1 MYLYFNP
8 GQGEAMKFT
17 VFSKTVMLLVC
28 LLVPI
33 LLLYTYANQANVDMV
48 VEEKQNSSLNQFNYF
63 SSQVDKNIEQLSLYG
78 LTLLRDP
85 SILHYRYMTES
96 TSQYEK
102 NSIYLDILD
111 KLSLYQ
117 STSRW
122 KNDITIVLPQAELVL
137 STMSNRTVFN
147 EKMLK
152 FPQPGR
158 WQLNE
163 GSFTYFFTDNYEWN
177 EKPVATDVRTV
188 MEINFDPM
196 NIVAMLDDFKEAQG
210 GDPFLLVPGNEPL
223 LNRSAD
229 PELVEAVMRDMPLT
243 ELDSEGNHQL
253 EVGGKKYL
261 VSYVLS
267 KQLNGI
273 YVNPVVLDDLLTP
286 MDKSRNMFITSILL
300 LLVLSIGAAL
310 LLYRKVQVPIQR
322 LMRGLQ
328 QIRKGQLST
337 RIPVDHSRDEFAYLT
352 QSFNHMAEQIQ
363 ELIEKVY
370 EERIRSRE
378 ATLKHLQ
385 SQINPHF
392 LYNCLF
398 YIKNMTQLGNREA
411 VIAMSLSLGDYYRYI
426 TRDENDMTTVEEEI
440 RLLDNY
446 LSIQQMRTNRLS
458 YEIAVPQEL
467 MQQHIPR
474 LLIQPIVENAVIHGI
489 EPMEGSGHIVVTGM
503 AAQEQIDGREY
514 TRYSLFVDNDGVTL
528 TPEEIAGLE
537 REINEPMGEEIGT
550 GTWNV
555 HQRLVTR
562 YGHSSGL
569 HFGAIPY
576 GGLSVEIRWFE
587 EEYPNDESNGRG

>member
-1 MYLYFNP
+1 
-8 GQGEAMKFT
+8 MKFT

-33 LLLYTYANQANVDMV
+33 LLLYTYANQANVNMI
-48 VEEKQNSSLNQFNYF
+48 VEEKQQSSLNQFNYF

-85 SILHYRYMTES
+85 SILHYRYMTDS

-137 STMSNRTVFN
+137 STKASRTVYN
-147 EKMLK
+147 ENMLK
-152 FPQPGR
+152 FPQPGQ
-158 WQLNE
+158 WQLDRE
-163 GSFTYFFTDNYEWN
+163 SFTYFFTDNYEWSA
-177 EKPVATDVRTV
+177 KPVATGVRTV

-210 GDPFLLVPGNEPL
+210 GDPFLFVPGNEPL

-229 PELVEAVMRDMPLT
+229 PELIQAIMKDMPLNG
-243 ELDSEGNHQL
+243 LGSEGNHKL
-253 EVGGKKYL
+253 EVGGKQYL

-503 AAQEQIDGREY
+503 AAQEQMDGRQY

>member
-1 MYLYFNP
+1 
-8 GQGEAMKFT
+8 MKFT
-17 VFSKTVMLLVC
+17 VFAKTVILLIC

-48 VEEKQNSSLNQFNYF
+48 VEEKQQSSLNQFNYF

-85 SILHYRYMTES
+85 SILHYRYMTDS

-137 STMSNRTVFN
+137 STMSSRTVYD
-147 EKMLK
+147 EKMLT
-152 FPQPGR
+152 FPQPGQ
-158 WQLNE
+158 WQLE
-163 GSFTYFFTDNYEWN
+163 QGSFTYFFTDNYEWN
-177 EKPVATDVRTV
+177 EKPVNTGVRTV

-196 NIVAMLDDFKEAQG
+196 NVVAMLDDFKETQG
-210 GDPFLLVPGNEPL
+210 GDPFLLVPGNDPL
-223 LNRSAD
+223 LNRTAD
-229 PELVEAVMRDMPLT
+229 RELVEAIMRDIPFDGP
-243 ELDSEGNHQL
+243 EREGNHQL
-253 EVGGKKYL
+253 EVGDKQYL
-261 VSYVLS
+261 VSYVHS
-267 KQLNGI
+267 KQLQAV

-310 LLYRKVQVPIQR
+310 LLYRKVQVPIHR

-426 TRDENDMTTVEEEI
+426 TRGENDMTTVEEEI
-440 RLLDNY
+440 RLLDHY
-446 LSIQQMRTNRLS
+446 LSIQQMRTNRLT
-458 YEIAVPQEL
+458 YEIAVPQQL
-467 MQQHIPR
+467 MQLHIPR

-489 EPMEGSGHIVVTGM
+489 EPMEGSGHVVVTGM
-503 AAQEQIDGREY
+503 AVPEHIEGRKY

-528 TPEEIAGLE
+528 TTEEIAELE

-562 YGHSSGL
+562 YGLSSGL

-587 EEYPNDESNGRG
+587 EEQTHDESDGR

>member
-1 MYLYFNP
+1 
-8 GQGEAMKFT
+8 MKFT
-17 VFSKTVMLLVC
+17 VFAKTVILLIC

-33 LLLYTYANQANVDMV
+33 LLLYTYSNQANVDMV
-48 VEEKQNSSLNQFNYF
+48 VEEKHQSSLNQFNYF

-85 SILHYRYMTES
+85 SILHYRYMTDS

-137 STMSNRTVFN
+137 STMSSRTVYD
-147 EKMLK
+147 EKMLT
-152 FPQPGR
+152 FPQPGQ
-158 WQLNE
+158 WQLE
-163 GSFTYFFTDNYEWN
+163 QGSFTYFFTDNYEWN
-177 EKPVATDVRTV
+177 ERPVNTSVRTV

-196 NIVAMLDDFKEAQG
+196 NVVTMLDDFKETQG

-223 LNRSAD
+223 LNRTAD
-229 PELVEAVMRDMPLT
+229 PELVEAVMRDIPFSGP
-243 ELDSEGNHQL
+243 EREGNHQL
-253 EVGGKKYL
+253 EVGGKQYL
-261 VSYVLS
+261 VSYVHS
-267 KQLNGI
+267 KQMQAV
-273 YVNPVVLDDLLTP
+273 YVNPVVLDDLLNP

-310 LLYRKVQVPIQR
+310 LLYRKVQVPIYR

-337 RIPVDHSRDEFAYLT
+337 RIPVDHSRDEFAYLA

-426 TRDENDMTTVEEEI
+426 TRGEKDMTSVEEEI
-440 RLLDNY
+440 RLLDHY
-446 LSIQQMRTNRLS
+446 LSIQQMRTNRLT
-458 YEIAVPQEL
+458 YEIAVPQQL
-467 MQQHIPR
+467 MQLHIPR

-489 EPMEGSGHIVVTGM
+489 EPMEGSGHVIVTGM
-503 AAQEQIDGREY
+503 AVPEHVEGRQY

-528 TPEEIAGLE
+528 TAEEIAELE

-555 HQRLVTR
+555 HQRLITR
-562 YGHSSGL
+562 YGLSSGL
-569 HFGAIPY
+569 HFAAIPY

-587 EEYPNDESNGRG
+587 EE

>member
-1 MYLYFNP
+1 M
-8 GQGEAMKFT
+8 MKFT
-17 VFSKTVMLLVC
+17 VFAKTVILLIC

-33 LLLYTYANQANVDMV
+33 LLLYTYSNQANVDMV
-48 VEEKQNSSLNQFNYF
+48 VEEKHQSSLNQFNYF

-85 SILHYRYMTES
+85 SILHYRYMTDS

-137 STMSNRTVFN
+137 STMSSRTVYD
-147 EKMLK
+147 EKMLT
-152 FPQPGR
+152 FPQPGQ
-158 WQLNE
+158 WQLE
-163 GSFTYFFTDNYEWN
+163 QGSFTYFFTDNYEWN
-177 EKPVATDVRTV
+177 ERPVNTSVRTV

-196 NIVAMLDDFKEAQG
+196 NVVTMLDDFKETQG

-223 LNRSAD
+223 LNRTAD
-229 PELVEAVMRDMPLT
+229 PELVEAVMRDIPFSGP
-243 ELDSEGNHQL
+243 EREGNHQL
-253 EVGGKKYL
+253 EVGGKQYL
-261 VSYVLS
+261 VSYVHS
-267 KQLNGI
+267 KQMQAV
-273 YVNPVVLDDLLTP
+273 YVNPVVLDDLLNP

-310 LLYRKVQVPIQR
+310 LLYRKVQVPIYR

-337 RIPVDHSRDEFAYLT
+337 RIPVDHSRDEFAYLA

-426 TRDENDMTTVEEEI
+426 TRGEKDMTSVEEEI
-440 RLLDNY
+440 RLLDHY
-446 LSIQQMRTNRLS
+446 LSIQQMRTNRLT
-458 YEIAVPQEL
+458 YEIAVPQQL
-467 MQQHIPR
+467 MQLHIPR

-489 EPMEGSGHIVVTGM
+489 EPMEGSGHVIVTGM
-503 AAQEQIDGREY
+503 AVPEHVEGRQY

-528 TPEEIAGLE
+528 TAEEIAELE

-555 HQRLVTR
+555 HQRLITR
-562 YGHSSGL
+562 YGLSSGL
-569 HFGAIPY
+569 HFAAIPY

-587 EEYPNDESNGRG
+587 EE

>member
-1 MYLYFNP
+1 M
-8 GQGEAMKFT
+8 MKFT
-17 VFSKTVMLLVC
+17 VFAKTVILLIC

-48 VEEKQNSSLNQFNYF
+48 VEEKQQSSLNQFNYF

-85 SILHYRYMTES
+85 SILHYRYMTET

-122 KNDITIVLPQAELVL
+122 KNDITILLPQAELVL
-137 STMSNRTVFN
+137 STKASRTVFN
-147 EKMLK
+147 ENMLK
-152 FPQPGR
+152 FPQPGQ
-158 WQLNE
+158 WQLDD
-163 GSFTYFFTDNYEWN
+163 GGFTYFFTDNYEWN
-177 EKPVATDVRTV
+177 AKPATTGVRTV

-210 GDPFLLVPGNEPL
+210 GDPFLYVPGNDPL

-229 PELVEAVMRDMPLT
+229 PDLVRAIMENMPLNG
-243 ELDSEGNHQL
+243 LGSEGNHQL
-253 EVGGKKYL
+253 EAGGKQYL
-261 VSYVLS
+261 VSYVRS
-267 KQLNGI
+267 KQLHGI

-300 LLVLSIGAAL
+300 LLALSIGAAL
-310 LLYRKVQVPIQR
+310 LLYRKVQIPIYR
-322 LMRGLQ
+322 LMQGLQ

-398 YIKNMTQLGNREA
+398 YIKNMTQLGHSEA

-489 EPMEGSGHIVVTGM
+489 EPSEGSGHIVVTGM
-503 AAQEQIDGREY
+503 SAKEPIDGKSFI
-514 TRYSLFVDNDGVTL
+514 RYSLFVDNDGVTL
-528 TPEEIAGLE
+528 KPEEIEELE
-537 REINEPMGEEIGT
+537 REVNEPMGEEIGT

-569 HFGAIPY
+569 HFAAIPY

-587 EEYPNDESNGRG
+587 EEQSHDEFNGRG

>member
-1 MYLYFNP
+1 
-8 GQGEAMKFT
+8 MKFT
-17 VFSKTVMLLVC
+17 VFAKTVILLIC

-48 VEEKQNSSLNQFNYF
+48 VEEKQQSSLNQFNYF

-85 SILHYRYMTES
+85 SILHYRYMTDS

-137 STMSNRTVFN
+137 STMSSRTVYD
-147 EKMLK
+147 EKMLT
-152 FPQPGR
+152 FPQPGQ
-158 WQLNE
+158 WQLE
-163 GSFTYFFTDNYEWN
+163 QGSFTYFFTDNYEWN
-177 EKPVATDVRTV
+177 EKPVNTGVRTV

-196 NIVAMLDDFKEAQG
+196 NVVAMLDDFKETQG
-210 GDPFLLVPGNEPL
+210 GDPFLLVPGNDPL
-223 LNRSAD
+223 LNRTAD
-229 PELVEAVMRDMPLT
+229 PELVQAIMRDIPFNGA
-243 ELDSEGNHQL
+243 EREGNHQL
-253 EVGGKKYL
+253 EVGDKQYL
-261 VSYVLS
+261 VSYVHS
-267 KQLNGI
+267 KQLQAV
-273 YVNPVVLDDLLTP
+273 YVNPVVLDDLLNP

-310 LLYRKVQVPIQR
+310 LLYRKVQVPIHR

-426 TRDENDMTTVEEEI
+426 TRGENDMTTVEEEI
-440 RLLDNY
+440 RLLDHY
-446 LSIQQMRTNRLS
+446 LSIQQMRTNRLT
-458 YEIAVPQEL
+458 YEIAVPQQL
-467 MQQHIPR
+467 MQLHIPR

-489 EPMEGSGHIVVTGM
+489 EPMEGSGHVIVTGM
-503 AAQEQIDGREY
+503 AVPERIEGRTY
-514 TRYSLFVDNDGVTL
+514 TRYSLFVDNDGFTL
-528 TPEEIAGLE
+528 TAEEIAELE

-562 YGHSSGL
+562 YGLSSGL

-587 EEYPNDESNGRG
+587 EEQTYDESDGRG

>member
-1 MYLYFNP
+1 MVLYFNP
-8 GQGEAMKFT
+8 GQGESMKFT

-33 LLLYTYANQANVDMV
+33 LLLYTYANQANVNMI
-48 VEEKQNSSLNQFNYF
+48 VEEKQQSSLNQFNYF

-85 SILHYRYMTES
+85 SILHYRYMTDS

-137 STMSNRTVFN
+137 STKASRTVYN
-147 EKMLK
+147 ENMLK
-152 FPQPGR
+152 FPQPGQ
-158 WQLNE
+158 WQLDRE
-163 GSFTYFFTDNYEWN
+163 SFTYFFTDNYEWSA
-177 EKPVATDVRTV
+177 KPVATGVRTV

-210 GDPFLLVPGNEPL
+210 GDPFLFVPGNEPL

-229 PELVEAVMRDMPLT
+229 PELIQAIMKDMPLNG
-243 ELDSEGNHQL
+243 LGSEGNHKL
-253 EVGGKKYL
+253 EVGGKQYL

-503 AAQEQIDGREY
+503 AAQEQMDGRQY

-555 HQRLVTR
+555 HQRLITR

-569 HFGAIPY
+569 HFAAIPY

>member
-1 MYLYFNP
+1 
-8 GQGEAMKFT
+8 MKFT

-33 LLLYTYANQANVDMV
+33 LLLYTYANQANVDMI
-48 VEEKQNSSLNQFNYF
+48 VEEKQQSSLNQFNYF

-137 STMSNRTVFN
+137 STKASRTVYN
-147 EKMLK
+147 ENMLE
-152 FPQPGR
+152 FPQPGQ
-158 WQLNE
+158 WQLDQA
-163 GSFTYFFTDNYEWN
+163 GFTYFFTDNYEWN
-177 EKPVATDVRTV
+177 AKPVNAGVRTV

-210 GDPFLLVPGNEPL
+210 GDPFLYVPGNEPL

-229 PELVEAVMRDMPLT
+229 PELMQAIMEDMPLNG
-243 ELDSEGNHQL
+243 LGSEGNHQL

-503 AAQEQIDGREY
+503 AVQEQLDGREY

-528 TPEEIAGLE
+528 TPEEIASLE

-562 YGHSSGL
+562 YGFTSGL

-587 EEYPNDESNGRG
+587 EEYHNDESNGRG

>member
-1 MYLYFNP
+1 
-8 GQGEAMKFT
+8 MKFT

-33 LLLYTYANQANVDMV
+33 LLLYTYANQANVDMI
-48 VEEKQNSSLNQFNYF
+48 VEEKQQSSLNQFNYF

-137 STMSNRTVFN
+137 STKTSRTVYN
-147 EKMLK
+147 ENMLK
-152 FPQPGR
+152 FPQPGQ
-158 WQLNE
+158 WQLDQ
-163 GSFTYFFTDNYEWN
+163 GSFTYFFTDNYEWSA
-177 EKPVATDVRTV
+177 KPVTTGVRTV

-210 GDPFLLVPGNEPL
+210 GDPFLFVPGNEPL

-229 PELVEAVMRDMPLT
+229 PELIQAIMEDMPINALG
-243 ELDSEGNHQL
+243 SEGNHQL
-253 EVGGKKYL
+253 EVGGKQYL

-426 TRDENDMTTVEEEI
+426 TRDENDMTTLEEEI

-503 AAQEQIDGREY
+503 AAQEQMDGRQY

-528 TPEEIAGLE
+528 TPEEIASLE

-569 HFGAIPY
+569 HFASIPY

>member
-1 MYLYFNP
+1 
-8 GQGEAMKFT
+8 MKFT

-33 LLLYTYANQANVDMV
+33 LLLYTYANQANVDMI
-48 VEEKQNSSLNQFNYF
+48 VEEKQQSSLSQFNYF

-137 STMSNRTVFN
+137 STKASRTVYN
-147 EKMLK
+147 ENMLK
-152 FPQPGR
+152 FPQPGQ
-158 WQLNE
+158 WQLDQA
-163 GSFTYFFTDNYEWN
+163 GFTYFFTDNYEWN
-177 EKPVATDVRTV
+177 AKPVTTGVRTV

-210 GDPFLLVPGNEPL
+210 GDPFLYVPGNEPL

-229 PELVEAVMRDMPLT
+229 PELMQAIMEDMPLNG
-243 ELDSEGNHQL
+243 LGSEGNHQL

-467 MQQHIPR
+467 LQQHIPR

-503 AAQEQIDGREY
+503 AAQEQIDGRQY

-587 EEYPNDESNGRG
+587 EEHPNDESNGRG

>member
-1 MYLYFNP
+1 
-8 GQGEAMKFT
+8 MKFT
-17 VFSKTVMLLVC
+17 VFAKTVILLIC

-48 VEEKQNSSLNQFNYF
+48 VEEKQQSSLNQFNYF

-85 SILHYRYMTES
+85 SILHYRYMTDS

-137 STMSNRTVFN
+137 STMSSRTVYD
-147 EKMLK
+147 EKMLT
-152 FPQPGR
+152 FPQPGQ
-158 WQLNE
+158 WQLE
-163 GSFTYFFTDNYEWN
+163 QGSFTYFFTDNYEWN
-177 EKPVATDVRTV
+177 EKPVNTGVRTV

-196 NIVAMLDDFKEAQG
+196 NMVAMLDDFKETQG

-223 LNRSAD
+223 LNRTAD
-229 PELVEAVMRDMPLT
+229 PELVEAIMRDIPFNGP
-243 ELDSEGNHQL
+243 EREGNHQL
-253 EVGGKKYL
+253 EVGDKQYL
-261 VSYVLS
+261 VSYVHS
-267 KQLNGI
+267 KQLQAV
-273 YVNPVVLDDLLTP
+273 YVNPVVLDDLLNP

-310 LLYRKVQVPIQR
+310 LLYRKVQVPIHR

-426 TRDENDMTTVEEEI
+426 TRGENDMTTVEEEI
-440 RLLDNY
+440 RLLNHY
-446 LSIQQMRTNRLS
+446 LSIQQMRTNRLT
-458 YEIAVPQEL
+458 YEIAVPQQL
-467 MQQHIPR
+467 MQLHIPR

-489 EPMEGSGHIVVTGM
+489 EPMEGSGHVIVTGM
-503 AAQEQIDGREY
+503 AVPEHIEGRTY

-528 TPEEIAGLE
+528 TAEEIAELE

-555 HQRLVTR
+555 HQRLITR
-562 YGHSSGL
+562 YGLSSGL
-569 HFGAIPY
+569 HFGAIPC

-587 EEYPNDESNGRG
+587 EEQPYDESDGGR

>member
-1 MYLYFNP
+1 
-8 GQGEAMKFT
+8 MKFT
-17 VFSKTVMLLVC
+17 VFSKTVLLLVC

-48 VEEKQNSSLNQFNYF
+48 VEEKQQSSLNQFNYF

-85 SILHYRYMTES
+85 SILHYRYMTDS

-137 STMSNRTVFN
+137 STKASRTVYN
-147 EKMLK
+147 ENMLK
-152 FPQPGR
+152 FPQPGQ
-158 WQLNE
+158 WQLDQ
-163 GSFTYFFTDNYEWN
+163 GSFTYFFTDNYEWSA
-177 EKPVATDVRTV
+177 KPVATGVRTV

-210 GDPFLLVPGNEPL
+210 GDPFLFVPGNEPL

-229 PELVEAVMRDMPLT
+229 PELIQAIMKDMPLNG
-243 ELDSEGNHQL
+243 LGSEGNHKL
-253 EVGGKKYL
+253 EVGGKQYL

-328 QIRKGQLST
+328 QVRKGQLST

-503 AAQEQIDGREY
+503 AAQEQMDGRQY

-569 HFGAIPY
+569 HFAAIPY

>member
-1 MYLYFNP
+1 
-8 GQGEAMKFT
+8 MKFT
-17 VFSKTVMLLVC
+17 VFSKTVILLVC

-33 LLLYTYANQANVDMV
+33 LLLYTYANQANVDMI
-48 VEEKQNSSLNQFNYF
+48 VEEKQQSSLNQFNYF

-137 STMSNRTVFN
+137 STKTSRTVYN
-147 EKMLK
+147 ENMLK
-152 FPQPGR
+152 FPQPGQ
-158 WQLNE
+158 WQLDQ
-163 GSFTYFFTDNYEWN
+163 GSFTYFFTDNYEWSA
-177 EKPVATDVRTV
+177 KPVTTGVRTV

-210 GDPFLLVPGNEPL
+210 GDPFLFVPGNEPL

-229 PELVEAVMRDMPLT
+229 PELIQAIMEDMPINALG
-243 ELDSEGNHQL
+243 SEGNHQL
-253 EVGGKKYL
+253 EVGGKQYL

-503 AAQEQIDGREY
+503 AAQEQMDGRQY

-528 TPEEIAGLE
+528 TPEEIASLE

-569 HFGAIPY
+569 HFASIPY

>member
-1 MYLYFNP
+1 
-8 GQGEAMKFT
+8 MKFT

-33 LLLYTYANQANVDMV
+33 LLLYTYANQANVDMI
-48 VEEKQNSSLNQFNYF
+48 VEEKQQSSLNQFNYF

-137 STMSNRTVFN
+137 STKASRTVYN
-147 EKMLK
+147 ENMLK
-152 FPQPGR
+152 FPRPGQ
-158 WQLNE
+158 WQLDQ
-163 GSFTYFFTDNYEWN
+163 GSFTYFFTDNYEWSA
-177 EKPVATDVRTV
+177 KPVTTGVRTV

-210 GDPFLLVPGNEPL
+210 GDPFLFVPGNEPL

-229 PELVEAVMRDMPLT
+229 PELIQAIMEDMPLNA
-243 ELDSEGNHQL
+243 LGSEGNHQL
-253 EVGGKKYL
+253 EVGGKQYL

-426 TRDENDMTTVEEEI
+426 TRDENEMTTVEEEI

-569 HFGAIPY
+569 HFAEIPY

>member
-1 MYLYFNP
+1 M
-8 GQGEAMKFT
+8 
-17 VFSKTVMLLVC
+17 
-28 LLVPI
+28 
-33 LLLYTYANQANVDMV
+33 
-48 VEEKQNSSLNQFNYF
+48 
-63 SSQVDKNIEQLSLYG
+63 
-78 LTLLRDP
+78 
-85 SILHYRYMTES
+85 
-96 TSQYEK
+96 
-102 NSIYLDILD
+102 
-111 KLSLYQ
+111 
-117 STSRW
+117 
-122 KNDITIVLPQAELVL
+122 
-137 STMSNRTVFN
+137 
-147 EKMLK
+147 
-152 FPQPGR
+152 
-158 WQLNE
+158 
-163 GSFTYFFTDNYEWN
+163 
-177 EKPVATDVRTV
+177 
-188 MEINFDPM
+188 
-196 NIVAMLDDFKEAQG
+196 
-210 GDPFLLVPGNEPL
+210 LVPGNDPL
-223 LNRSAD
+223 LNRTAD
-229 PELVEAVMRDMPLT
+229 PELVEAIMRDIPFNGP
-243 ELDSEGNHQL
+243 EREGNHQL
-253 EVGGKKYL
+253 EVGGKQYL
-261 VSYVLS
+261 VSYVHS
-267 KQLNGI
+267 KQLQAV

-310 LLYRKVQVPIQR
+310 LLYRKVQVPIHR

-426 TRDENDMTTVEEEI
+426 TRGENDMTKVEEEI
-440 RLLDNY
+440 RLLDHY
-446 LSIQQMRTNRLS
+446 LSIQQMRTNRLT
-458 YEIAVPQEL
+458 YEIDVPQQL
-467 MQQHIPR
+467 MLLHIPR

-489 EPMEGSGHIVVTGM
+489 EPMEGSGHVVVTGM
-503 AAQEQIDGREY
+503 AVPEHIEGRKY

-528 TPEEIAGLE
+528 TAEEIAELE

-562 YGHSSGL
+562 YGLSSGL

-587 EEYPNDESNGRG
+587 EEQPHDESDGRG

>member
-1 MYLYFNP
+1 
-8 GQGEAMKFT
+8 MKFT
-17 VFSKTVMLLVC
+17 VFAKTVILLIC

-48 VEEKQNSSLNQFNYF
+48 VEEKQQSSLNQFNYF

-85 SILHYRYMTES
+85 SILHYRYMTDS

-137 STMSNRTVFN
+137 STMSSRTVYD
-147 EKMLK
+147 EKMLT
-152 FPQPGR
+152 FPQPGQ
-158 WQLNE
+158 WQLE
-163 GSFTYFFTDNYEWN
+163 QGSFTYFFTDNYEWN
-177 EKPVATDVRTV
+177 EKPVNTGVRTV

-196 NIVAMLDDFKEAQG
+196 NVVAMLDDFKETQG
-210 GDPFLLVPGNEPL
+210 GDPFLLVPGNDPL
-223 LNRSAD
+223 LNRTAD
-229 PELVEAVMRDMPLT
+229 RELVEAIMRDIPFDGP
-243 ELDSEGNHQL
+243 EREGNHQL
-253 EVGGKKYL
+253 EVGDKQYL
-261 VSYVLS
+261 VSYVHS
-267 KQLNGI
+267 KQLQAV

-310 LLYRKVQVPIQR
+310 LLYRKVQVPIHR

-426 TRDENDMTTVEEEI
+426 TRGENDMTTVEEEI
-440 RLLDNY
+440 RLLDHY
-446 LSIQQMRTNRLS
+446 LSIQQMRTNRLT
-458 YEIAVPQEL
+458 YEIAVPQQL
-467 MQQHIPR
+467 MQLHIPR

-489 EPMEGSGHIVVTGM
+489 EPMEGSGHVVVTGM
-503 AAQEQIDGREY
+503 AVSEHIEGRKY

-528 TPEEIAGLE
+528 TAEEIAELE

-562 YGHSSGL
+562 YGLSSGL

-587 EEYPNDESNGRG
+587 EEQMYDESDGRG

>member
-1 MYLYFNP
+1 
-8 GQGEAMKFT
+8 MKFT

-33 LLLYTYANQANVDMV
+33 LLLYTYANQANVDMI
-48 VEEKQNSSLNQFNYF
+48 VEEKQQSSLNQFNYF

-137 STMSNRTVFN
+137 STKASRTVYN
-147 EKMLK
+147 ENMLK
-152 FPQPGR
+152 FPQPGQ
-158 WQLNE
+158 WQLDQA
-163 GSFTYFFTDNYEWN
+163 GFTYFFTDNYEWN
-177 EKPVATDVRTV
+177 AKPVTTGVRTV

-210 GDPFLLVPGNEPL
+210 GDPFLYVPGNEPL

-229 PELVEAVMRDMPLT
+229 PELMQAIMEDMPLNG
-243 ELDSEGNHQL
+243 LGSEGNHQL
-253 EVGGKKYL
+253 EVGGKQYL

-300 LLVLSIGAAL
+300 LLILSIGAAL

-467 MQQHIPR
+467 LQQHIPR

-503 AAQEQIDGREY
+503 AAQEQIDGRQY

-587 EEYPNDESNGRG
+587 EEHPNDESNGRG

>member
-1 MYLYFNP
+1 
-8 GQGEAMKFT
+8 MKFT
-17 VFSKTVMLLVC
+17 VFAKTVILLIC

-48 VEEKQNSSLNQFNYF
+48 VEEKQQSSLNQFNYF

-85 SILHYRYMTES
+85 SILHYRYMTDS

-137 STMSNRTVFN
+137 STMSSRTVYDD
-147 EKMLK
+147 KMLT
-152 FPQPGR
+152 FPQPGQ
-158 WQLNE
+158 WQLE
-163 GSFTYFFTDNYEWN
+163 QGSFTYFFTDNYEWN
-177 EKPVATDVRTV
+177 EKPVNTGVRTV

-196 NIVAMLDDFKEAQG
+196 NVVAMLDDFKETQG
-210 GDPFLLVPGNEPL
+210 GDPFLLVPGNDPL
-223 LNRSAD
+223 LNRTAD
-229 PELVEAVMRDMPLT
+229 PELVEAIMRDIPFNGQ
-243 ELDSEGNHQL
+243 EREGNHQL
-253 EVGGKKYL
+253 EVGGKQYL
-261 VSYVLS
+261 VSYVHS
-267 KQLNGI
+267 KQLQAV

-310 LLYRKVQVPIQR
+310 LLYRKVQVPIHR

-426 TRDENDMTTVEEEI
+426 TRGENDMTTVEEEI
-440 RLLDNY
+440 RLLDHY
-446 LSIQQMRTNRLS
+446 LSIQQMRTNRLT
-458 YEIAVPQEL
+458 YEIAVPQQL
-467 MQQHIPR
+467 MQLHIPR

-489 EPMEGSGHIVVTGM
+489 EPMEGSGHVVVTGM
-503 AAQEQIDGREY
+503 VVSEHIEGRKY

-528 TPEEIAGLE
+528 TAEEIAELE

-562 YGHSSGL
+562 YGLSSGL

-587 EEYPNDESNGRG
+587 EEQPHDESDGRG

>member
-1 MYLYFNP
+1 
-8 GQGEAMKFT
+8 MKFT

-33 LLLYTYANQANVDMV
+33 LLLYTYANQANVDMI
-48 VEEKQNSSLNQFNYF
+48 VEEKQQSSLNQFNYF

-137 STMSNRTVFN
+137 STKTSRTVYN
-147 EKMLK
+147 ENMLK
-152 FPQPGR
+152 FPQPGQ
-158 WQLNE
+158 WQLDQ
-163 GSFTYFFTDNYEWN
+163 GSFTYFFTDNYEWSA
-177 EKPVATDVRTV
+177 KPVTTGVRTV

-210 GDPFLLVPGNEPL
+210 GDPFLFVPGNEPL

-229 PELVEAVMRDMPLT
+229 PELIQAIMEDMPINALG
-243 ELDSEGNHQL
+243 SEGNHQL
-253 EVGGKKYL
+253 EVGGKQYL

-503 AAQEQIDGREY
+503 AAQEQIDGRQY

-569 HFGAIPY
+569 HFASIPY

>member
-1 MYLYFNP
+1 
-8 GQGEAMKFT
+8 MKFT

-33 LLLYTYANQANVDMV
+33 LLLYTYANQANVDMI
-48 VEEKQNSSLNQFNYF
+48 VEEKQQSSLNQFNYF

-137 STMSNRTVFN
+137 STKASRTVYN
-147 EKMLK
+147 ENMLE
-152 FPQPGR
+152 FPQPGQ
-158 WQLNE
+158 WQLDQAE
-163 GSFTYFFTDNYEWN
+163 FTYFFTDNYEWN
-177 EKPVATDVRTV
+177 AKPVNAGVRTV

-210 GDPFLLVPGNEPL
+210 GDPFLYVPGNEPL

-229 PELVEAVMRDMPLT
+229 PELMQAIMEDMPLNG
-243 ELDSEGNHQL
+243 LGSEGNHQL
-253 EVGGKKYL
+253 EVGGKQYL

-489 EPMEGSGHIVVTGM
+489 EPMEGSGHIIVTGM
-503 AAQEQIDGREY
+503 AAREHIDGREY

-528 TPEEIAGLE
+528 TPEEIASLE

-562 YGHSSGL
+562 YGHTSGL

>member
-1 MYLYFNP
+1 
-8 GQGEAMKFT
+8 MKFT
-17 VFSKTVMLLVC
+17 VFAKTVILLIC

-48 VEEKQNSSLNQFNYF
+48 VEEKQQSSLNQFNYF

-85 SILHYRYMTES
+85 SILHYRYMTDL

-137 STMSNRTVFN
+137 STMSSRTVYD
-147 EKMLK
+147 EKMLT
-152 FPQPGR
+152 FPQPGQ
-158 WQLNE
+158 WQLE
-163 GSFTYFFTDNYEWN
+163 QGSFTYFFTDNYEWN
-177 EKPVATDVRTV
+177 EKPVNTGVRTV

-196 NIVAMLDDFKEAQG
+196 NVVAMLDDFKETQG

-223 LNRSAD
+223 LNRTAD
-229 PELVEAVMRDMPLT
+229 PELVEAIMRDMPFNGT
-243 ELDSEGNHQL
+243 EREGNHQL
-253 EVGGKKYL
+253 EVGGKQYL
-261 VSYVLS
+261 VSYVHS
-267 KQLNGI
+267 KQLQAV

-310 LLYRKVQVPIQR
+310 LLYRKVQVPIHR

-426 TRDENDMTTVEEEI
+426 TRGENDMTTVEEEI
-440 RLLDNY
+440 RLLDHY
-446 LSIQQMRTNRLS
+446 LSIQQMRTNRLT
-458 YEIAVPQEL
+458 YEIAVPQQL
-467 MQQHIPR
+467 MQLHIPR

-489 EPMEGSGHIVVTGM
+489 EPMEGSGHVVVTGM
-503 AAQEQIDGREY
+503 AVPEHIEGRKY

-528 TPEEIAGLE
+528 TAEEIAELE

-562 YGHSSGL
+562 YGLSSGL

-587 EEYPNDESNGRG
+587 EEQTNDESDGRG

>member
-1 MYLYFNP
+1 
-8 GQGEAMKFT
+8 MKFT
-17 VFSKTVMLLVC
+17 VFAKTVILLIC

-48 VEEKQNSSLNQFNYF
+48 VEEKQQSSLNQFNYF

-85 SILHYRYMTES
+85 SILHYRYMTDS

-137 STMSNRTVFN
+137 STMSSRTVYN
-147 EKMLK
+147 EKMLT
-152 FPQPGR
+152 FPQPGQ
-158 WQLNE
+158 WQLE
-163 GSFTYFFTDNYEWN
+163 QGSFTYFFTDNYEWN
-177 EKPVATDVRTV
+177 EKPVNTGVRTV

-196 NIVAMLDDFKEAQG
+196 NVVAMLDDFKETQG
-210 GDPFLLVPGNEPL
+210 GDPFLLVPGNDPL
-223 LNRSAD
+223 LNRTAD
-229 PELVEAVMRDMPLT
+229 RELVQAIMRDIPFNGA
-243 ELDSEGNHQL
+243 EREGNHQL
-253 EVGGKKYL
+253 EVGDKQYL
-261 VSYVLS
+261 VSYVHS
-267 KQLNGI
+267 KQLQAV
-273 YVNPVVLDDLLTP
+273 YVNPVVLDDLLNP

-310 LLYRKVQVPIQR
+310 LLYRKVQVPIHR

-328 QIRKGQLST
+328 HIRKGQLST

-426 TRDENDMTTVEEEI
+426 TRGENDMTTVEEEI
-440 RLLDNY
+440 RLLDHY
-446 LSIQQMRTNRLS
+446 LSIQQMRTNRLT
-458 YEIAVPQEL
+458 YEIAVPQQL
-467 MQQHIPR
+467 MQLHIPR

-489 EPMEGSGHIVVTGM
+489 EPMEGSGHVVVTGM
-503 AAQEQIDGREY
+503 AVPEHIEGRKY

-528 TPEEIAGLE
+528 TAEEIAELE

-562 YGHSSGL
+562 YGLSSGL

-587 EEYPNDESNGRG
+587 EEQPHDESDGRG

>member
-1 MYLYFNP
+1 
-8 GQGEAMKFT
+8 
-17 VFSKTVMLLVC
+17 
-28 LLVPI
+28 
-33 LLLYTYANQANVDMV
+33 
-48 VEEKQNSSLNQFNYF
+48 
-63 SSQVDKNIEQLSLYG
+63 
-78 LTLLRDP
+78 
-85 SILHYRYMTES
+85 
-96 TSQYEK
+96 
-102 NSIYLDILD
+102 
-111 KLSLYQ
+111 
-117 STSRW
+117 
-122 KNDITIVLPQAELVL
+122 
-137 STMSNRTVFN
+137 
-147 EKMLK
+147 
-152 FPQPGR
+152 
-158 WQLNE
+158 
-163 GSFTYFFTDNYEWN
+163 
-177 EKPVATDVRTV
+177 
-188 MEINFDPM
+188 
-196 NIVAMLDDFKEAQG
+196 
-210 GDPFLLVPGNEPL
+210 
-223 LNRSAD
+223 
-229 PELVEAVMRDMPLT
+229 
-243 ELDSEGNHQL
+243 
-253 EVGGKKYL
+253 
-261 VSYVLS
+261 
-267 KQLNGI
+267 
-273 YVNPVVLDDLLTP
+273 
-286 MDKSRNMFITSILL
+286 LL

-503 AAQEQIDGREY
+503 AAQEQMDGRQY

-569 HFGAIPY
+569 HFASIPY

>member
-1 MYLYFNP
+1 MRL
-8 GQGEAMKFT
+8 T
-17 VFSKTVMLLVC
+17 VFAKTVVLLVC

-33 LLLYTYANQANVDMV
+33 LLLYSYANQANVDMV
-48 VEEKQNSSLNQFNYF
+48 VEEKQQSSLNQFSYF
-63 SSQVDKNIEQLSLYG
+63 SSQVDKNIEQLSLYA

-85 SILHYRYMTES
+85 SILHYRYMNDA

-117 STSRW
+117 STSQW

-137 STMSNRTVFN
+137 STKANLTVFK
-147 EKMLK
+147 ESMLK
-152 FPQPGR
+152 YPEPGA
-158 WQLNE
+158 WKLNE
-163 GSFTYFFTDNYEWN
+163 GSFTYFFTDHYEWSD
-177 EKPVATDVRTV
+177 KPAETGVRTV
-188 MEINFDPM
+188 MEISFDPM
-196 NIVAMLDDFKEAQG
+196 NIVAMLDDFKETQG
-210 GDPFLLVPGNEPL
+210 GDPFLLVPNSDPFV
-223 LNRSAD
+223 NRSAE
-229 PELVEAVMRDMPLT
+229 PELVEAIRRGMPLDA
-243 ELDSEGNHQL
+243 LGQDAGNWQL
-253 EVGGKKYL
+253 EAGGKQYL
-261 VSYVLS
+261 VSYVRS
-267 KQLNGI
+267 KQLDAI
-273 YVNPVVLDDLLTP
+273 YVNPVVLDDLLNP
-286 MDKSRNMFITSILL
+286 MDKSRNMFVTSILL

-310 LLYRKVQVPIQR
+310 LLYRKVQIPIYR

-337 RIPVDHSRDEFAYLT
+337 RIAVDHSRDEFSYLT

-392 LYNCLF
+392 LYNCLS

-411 VIAMSLSLGDYYRYI
+411 VVAMALSLGDYYRYI
-426 TRDENDMTTVEEEI
+426 TKDQNDMTTVEREVE
-440 RLLDNY
+440 LLNNY

-458 YEIAVPQEL
+458 YEIDVPGEL
-467 MQQHIPR
+467 MQQRIPR

-503 AAQEQIDGREY
+503 VAREQIDGKTY
-514 TRYSLFVDNDGVTL
+514 ARYSLFVDNDGVAL
-528 TPEEIAGLE
+528 TPQAIERLE
-537 REINEPMGEEIGT
+537 RELHEPMGEEIGT

-562 YGHSSGL
+562 YGLSSGL
-569 HFGAIPY
+569 HFAEIPQ
-576 GGLSVEIRWFE
+576 GGLSVEIRWFKE
-587 EEYPNDESNGRG
+587 ELSHDEFDGRG

>member
-1 MYLYFNP
+1 
-8 GQGEAMKFT
+8 MKFT
-17 VFSKTVMLLVC
+17 VFAKTVILLIC

-48 VEEKQNSSLNQFNYF
+48 VEEKQQSSLNQFNYF

-85 SILHYRYMTES
+85 SILHYRYMTDS

-137 STMSNRTVFN
+137 STMSSRTVYN
-147 EKMLK
+147 EKMLT
-152 FPQPGR
+152 FPQPGQ
-158 WQLNE
+158 WQLE
-163 GSFTYFFTDNYEWN
+163 QGSFTYFFTDNYEWN
-177 EKPVATDVRTV
+177 EKPVNTGVRTV

-196 NIVAMLDDFKEAQG
+196 NVVAMLDDFKQTQG
-210 GDPFLLVPGNEPL
+210 GDPFLLVPGNDPL
-223 LNRSAD
+223 LNRTAD
-229 PELVEAVMRDMPLT
+229 PKLVEAIMRDIPFNGA
-243 ELDSEGNHQL
+243 EREGNHQL
-253 EVGGKKYL
+253 EVGDKQYL
-261 VSYVLS
+261 VSYVHS
-267 KQLNGI
+267 KQLQAV
-273 YVNPVVLDDLLTP
+273 YVNPVVLDDLLNP

-310 LLYRKVQVPIQR
+310 LLYRKVQVPIHR

-426 TRDENDMTTVEEEI
+426 TRGENDMTTVEEEI
-440 RLLDNY
+440 RLLDHY
-446 LSIQQMRTNRLS
+446 LSIQQMRTNRLT
-458 YEIAVPQEL
+458 YEIAVPQQL
-467 MQQHIPR
+467 MLLHIPR

-489 EPMEGSGHIVVTGM
+489 EPMEGSGHVVVTGM
-503 AAQEQIDGREY
+503 AVPEHIEGRKY

-528 TPEEIAGLE
+528 TAEEIAELE

-562 YGHSSGL
+562 YGLSSGL

-587 EEYPNDESNGRG
+587 EEQSHDESDGRG

>member
-1 MYLYFNP
+1 
-8 GQGEAMKFT
+8 MKFT
-17 VFSKTVMLLVC
+17 VFAKTVILLIC

-48 VEEKQNSSLNQFNYF
+48 VEEKQQSSLNQFNYF

-85 SILHYRYMTES
+85 SILHYRYMTDS

-137 STMSNRTVFN
+137 STMSSRTVYD
-147 EKMLK
+147 EKMLT
-152 FPQPGR
+152 FPQPGQ
-158 WQLNE
+158 WQLE
-163 GSFTYFFTDNYEWN
+163 KGSFTYFFTDNYEWN
-177 EKPVATDVRTV
+177 EKPMNTGVRTV

-196 NIVAMLDDFKEAQG
+196 NVVAMLDDFKETQG
-210 GDPFLLVPGNEPL
+210 GDPFLLVPGNDPL
-223 LNRSAD
+223 LNRTAD
-229 PELVEAVMRDMPLT
+229 TELVEAIMRDMPFNGP
-243 ELDSEGNHQL
+243 EREGNHQL
-253 EVGGKKYL
+253 EVGGKQYL
-261 VSYVLS
+261 VSYVHS
-267 KQLNGI
+267 KQLQAV

-310 LLYRKVQVPIQR
+310 LLYRKVQVPIHR
-322 LMRGLQ
+322 LMKGLQ

-426 TRDENDMTTVEEEI
+426 TRGENDMTTVEEEI
-440 RLLDNY
+440 RLLDHY
-446 LSIQQMRTNRLS
+446 LSIQQMRTNRLT
-458 YEIAVPQEL
+458 YEIAVPQQL
-467 MQQHIPR
+467 MLLHIPR

-489 EPMEGSGHIVVTGM
+489 EPMEGSGHVVVTGM
-503 AAQEQIDGREY
+503 AVPEHIEGRKY

-528 TPEEIAGLE
+528 TAEEIAELE

-562 YGHSSGL
+562 YRLSSGL

-587 EEYPNDESNGRG
+587 EEQPHDESDGRG

>member
-1 MYLYFNP
+1 
-8 GQGEAMKFT
+8 MKFT
-17 VFSKTVMLLVC
+17 VFAKTVILLIC

-48 VEEKQNSSLNQFNYF
+48 VEEKQQSSLNQFNYF

-85 SILHYRYMTES
+85 SILHYRYMTDS

-137 STMSNRTVFN
+137 STMSSRTVYD
-147 EKMLK
+147 EKMLT
-152 FPQPGR
+152 FPQPGQ
-158 WQLNE
+158 WQLE
-163 GSFTYFFTDNYEWN
+163 QGSFTYFFTDNYEWN
-177 EKPVATDVRTV
+177 EKPVNTGVRTV

-196 NIVAMLDDFKEAQG
+196 NVVAMLDDFKETQG
-210 GDPFLLVPGNEPL
+210 GDPFLLVPGNDPL
-223 LNRSAD
+223 LNRTAD
-229 PELVEAVMRDMPLT
+229 RELVEAIMRDIPFDGP
-243 ELDSEGNHQL
+243 EREGNHQL
-253 EVGGKKYL
+253 EVGDKQYL
-261 VSYVLS
+261 VSYVHS
-267 KQLNGI
+267 KQLQAV

-310 LLYRKVQVPIQR
+310 LLYRKVQVPIHR

-426 TRDENDMTTVEEEI
+426 TRGENDMTTVEEEI
-440 RLLDNY
+440 RLLDHY
-446 LSIQQMRTNRLS
+446 LSIQQMRTNRLT
-458 YEIAVPQEL
+458 YEIAVPQQL
-467 MQQHIPR
+467 MQLHIPR

-489 EPMEGSGHIVVTGM
+489 EPMEGSGHVVVTGM
-503 AAQEQIDGREY
+503 AVPEHIEGRKY

-528 TPEEIAGLE
+528 TAEEIAELE

-562 YGHSSGL
+562 YGLSSGL

-587 EEYPNDESNGRG
+587 EEQMYDESDGRG

>member
-1 MYLYFNP
+1 
-8 GQGEAMKFT
+8 MKFT

-33 LLLYTYANQANVDMV
+33 LLLYTYANQANVDMI
-48 VEEKQNSSLNQFNYF
+48 VEEKQQSSLNQFNYF

-137 STMSNRTVFN
+137 STKTSRTVYN
-147 EKMLK
+147 ENMLK
-152 FPQPGR
+152 FPQPGQ
-158 WQLNE
+158 WQLDQ
-163 GSFTYFFTDNYEWN
+163 GSFTYFFTDNYEWSA
-177 EKPVATDVRTV
+177 KPVTTGVRTV

-210 GDPFLLVPGNEPL
+210 GDPFLFVPGNEPL

-229 PELVEAVMRDMPLT
+229 PELIQAIMEDMPINALG
-243 ELDSEGNHQL
+243 SEGNHQL
-253 EVGGKKYL
+253 EVGGKQYL

-503 AAQEQIDGREY
+503 AAQEQMDGRQY

-569 HFGAIPY
+569 HFASIPY

>member
-1 MYLYFNP
+1 
-8 GQGEAMKFT
+8 MKFT

-33 LLLYTYANQANVDMV
+33 LLLYTYANQANVDMI
-48 VEEKQNSSLNQFNYF
+48 VEEKQQSSLNQFNYF

-137 STMSNRTVFN
+137 STKTSRTVYN
-147 EKMLK
+147 ENMLK
-152 FPQPGR
+152 FPQPGQ
-158 WQLNE
+158 WQLDQ
-163 GSFTYFFTDNYEWN
+163 GSFTYFFTDNYEWSA
-177 EKPVATDVRTV
+177 KPVTTGVRTV

-210 GDPFLLVPGNEPL
+210 GDPFLFVPGNEPL

-229 PELVEAVMRDMPLT
+229 PELIQAIMEDMPINALG
-243 ELDSEGNHQL
+243 SEGNHQL
-253 EVGGKKYL
+253 EVGGKQYL

-503 AAQEQIDGREY
+503 VAQEQMDGRQY

-569 HFGAIPY
+569 HFASIPY